1 MKRTMKRTMTLT
13 ALTLASALTL
23 TACGTGAQDENAGAE
38 ASATATGSAPAATP
52 AATDTAT
59 PSATESATSS
69 ATGTAEEVSAEHNDA
84 DVMFAQMMIPHHQQ
98 AVEMSEMLLAKDE
111 IPAEVA
117 AFAQKVIDAQGPEIE
132 RMNSMLTAWGE
143 DPVDMGDMGDM
154 EGMDH
159 GGMSGMMSEED
170 MADLEQ
176 AQGTEAARLYLEQMT
191 THHKG
196 AVDMAKDEAKD
207 GQNPQAVQLAEQV
220 IADQEAEI
228 TEMEQML
235 QELPAT

>member
-1 MKRTMKRTMTLT
+1 MKRTMTLT
-13 ALTLASALTL
+13 ALALASALTL

-38 ASATATGSAPAATP
+38 ASATATPST
-52 AATDTAT
+52 TAT
-59 PSATESATSS
+59 GS
-69 ATGTAEEVSAEHNDA
+69 AEEVSAEHNDA

-98 AVEMSEMLLAKDE
+98 AVEMSEMLLAKDDV
-111 IPAEVA
+111 PAEVA

-132 RMNSMLTAWGE
+132 RMNAMLTAWGQ
-143 DPVDMGDMGDM
+143 DPVDTDGM

-170 MADLEQ
+170 MAALEQ

-191 THHKG
+191 AHHKG
-196 AVDMAKDEAKD
+196 AVDMAKDEVED

-228 TEMEQML
+228 TEMQQML
-235 QELPAT
+235 DKL

>member
-1 MKRTMKRTMTLT
+1 MKRTMTLT
-13 ALTLASALTL
+13 ALALASALTL

-38 ASATATGSAPAATP
+38 ASATATSSAPAATP
-52 AATDTAT
+52 AATATAT

-69 ATGTAEEVSAEHNDA
+69 ATGSAEEVSAEHNDA

-98 AVEMSEMLLAKDE
+98 AVEMSEMLLAKDDV
-111 IPAEVA
+111 PAEVA

-132 RMNSMLTAWGE
+132 RMNSMLTAWGQ
-143 DPVDMGDMGDM
+143 DPVDTDGMDGM

-170 MADLEQ
+170 MTALDQ

-191 THHKG
+191 AHHKG
-196 AVDMAKDEAKD
+196 AVDMAKDEVED

-228 TEMEQML
+228 IEMQQML
-235 QELPAT
+235 DKL

>member
-1 MKRTMKRTMTLT
+1 MKRTMTLT
-13 ALTLASALTL
+13 ALALASALTL

-38 ASATATGSAPAATP
+38 ASATATSSAPAATP
-52 AATDTAT
+52 AATATAT
-59 PSATESATSS
+59 PSTTESATSS
-69 ATGTAEEVSAEHNDA
+69 ATGSAEEVSAEHNDA

-98 AVEMSEMLLAKDE
+98 AVEMSEMLLAKDDV
-111 IPAEVA
+111 PAEVA

-132 RMNSMLTAWGE
+132 RMNAMLTAWGQ
-143 DPVDMGDMGDM
+143 DPVDTDGMDGM

-170 MADLEQ
+170 MAALEQ

-191 THHKG
+191 AHHKG

-228 TEMEQML
+228 TEMQQML
-235 QELPAT
+235 DKL

>member
-1 MKRTMKRTMTLT
+1 MKRTMTLT
-13 ALTLASALTL
+13 ALALASALTL

-38 ASATATGSAPAATP
+38 ASATATSSAPAATP

-69 ATGTAEEVSAEHNDA
+69 ATGSAEEVSAEHNDA

-98 AVEMSEMLLAKDE
+98 AVEMSEMLLAKDDV
-111 IPAEVA
+111 PAEVA
-117 AFAQKVIDAQGPEIE
+117 AFAQKVIDAQGPEIK
-132 RMNSMLTAWGE
+132 RMNSMLTAWGQ
-143 DPVDMGDMGDM
+143 DPVDTDGMDGM

-170 MADLEQ
+170 MTALDQ

-191 THHKG
+191 AHHKG

-228 TEMEQML
+228 TEMQQML
-235 QELPAT
+235 DKL

>member
-1 MKRTMKRTMTLT
+1 MKRTMTLT

-38 ASATATGSAPAATP
+38 A
-52 AATDTAT
+52 TDTAT

-69 ATGTAEEVSAEHNDA
+69 ATGSAEEVSAEHNDA

>member
-1 MKRTMKRTMTLT
+1 MKRTMTLT

-69 ATGTAEEVSAEHNDA
+69 ATGSAEEVSAEHNDA

-117 AFAQKVIDAQGPEIE
+117 EFAQKVIDAQGPEIE
-132 RMNSMLTAWGE
+132 RMNAMLTAWGE

-170 MADLEQ
+170 MAALEQ

-191 THHKG
+191 AHHQG

>member
-1 MKRTMKRTMTLT
+1 M
-13 ALTLASALTL
+13 

-69 ATGTAEEVSAEHNDA
+69 ATGSAEEVSAEHNDA

-98 AVEMSEMLLAKDE
+98 AVEMSEMLLAKDDV
-111 IPAEVA
+111 PAEVA

-132 RMNSMLTAWGE
+132 RMNAMLTAWGQ
-143 DPVDMGDMGDM
+143 DPVDTDGMDGM

-170 MADLEQ
+170 MTALDQ

-191 THHKG
+191 AHHKG

-228 TEMEQML
+228 TEMQQML
-235 QELPAT
+235 DKL

>member
-1 MKRTMKRTMTLT
+1 MKRTMTLT
-13 ALTLASALTL
+13 ALALASALTL

-69 ATGTAEEVSAEHNDA
+69 ATGSAEEVSAEHNDA

-98 AVEMSEMLLAKDE
+98 AVEMSEMLLAKDDV
-111 IPAEVA
+111 PAEVA

-132 RMNSMLTAWGE
+132 RMNAMLTAWGQ
-143 DPVDMGDMGDM
+143 DPVDTDGMDGM

-170 MADLEQ
+170 MTALDQ

-191 THHKG
+191 AHHKG
-196 AVDMAKDEAKD
+196 AVDMAKDEVED

-228 TEMEQML
+228 TEMQQML
-235 QELPAT
+235 DKL

>member
-1 MKRTMKRTMTLT
+1 MKRTMTLT
-13 ALTLASALTL
+13 ALALASALTL

-38 ASATATGSAPAATP
+38 ASATATSSAPAATP

-69 ATGTAEEVSAEHNDA
+69 ATGSAEEVSAEHNDA

-98 AVEMSEMLLAKDE
+98 AVEMSEMLLAKDDV
-111 IPAEVA
+111 PAEVA

-132 RMNSMLTAWGE
+132 RMNAMLTAWGQ
-143 DPVDMGDMGDM
+143 DPVDTDGM

-170 MADLEQ
+170 MAALEQ

-191 THHKG
+191 AHHKG
-196 AVDMAKDEAKD
+196 AVDMAKDEAND

-228 TEMEQML
+228 TEMQQML
-235 QELPAT
+235 DKL

>member
-1 MKRTMKRTMTLT
+1 MKRTMTLT
-13 ALTLASALTL
+13 ALALASALTL

-38 ASATATGSAPAATP
+38 ASATATSSAPAATP
-52 AATDTAT
+52 AATATAT

-69 ATGTAEEVSAEHNDA
+69 ATGSAEEVSAEHNDA

-117 AFAQKVIDAQGPEIE
+117 EFAQKVIDAQGPEIE
-132 RMNSMLTAWGE
+132 RMNAMLTAWGE

-170 MADLEQ
+170 MAALEQ

-191 THHKG
+191 AHHQG

>member
-1 MKRTMKRTMTLT
+1 MTLT

-69 ATGTAEEVSAEHNDA
+69 ATGSAEEVSAEHNDA

-117 AFAQKVIDAQGPEIE
+117 EFAQKVIDAQGPEIE
-132 RMNSMLTAWGE
+132 RMNAMLTAWGE

-170 MADLEQ
+170 MAALEQ

-191 THHKG
+191 AHHKG

>member
-1 MKRTMKRTMTLT
+1 MKRTMTLT

-69 ATGTAEEVSAEHNDA
+69 ATGSAEEVSAEHNDA

-98 AVEMSEMLLAKDE
+98 AVEMSEMLLAKDDV
-111 IPAEVA
+111 PAEVA

-132 RMNSMLTAWGE
+132 RMNSMLTAWGQ
-143 DPVDMGDMGDM
+143 DPVDTDGMDGM

-170 MADLEQ
+170 MTALDQ

-191 THHKG
+191 AHHKG

-228 TEMEQML
+228 TEMQQML
-235 QELPAT
+235 DKL

>member
-1 MKRTMKRTMTLT
+1 MKRTMTLT
-13 ALTLASALTL
+13 ALALASALTL

-38 ASATATGSAPAATP
+38 ASATATSSAPAATP
-52 AATDTAT
+52 AATATAT
-59 PSATESATSS
+59 PSTT
-69 ATGTAEEVSAEHNDA
+69 ATGSAEEVSAEHNDA

-98 AVEMSEMLLAKDE
+98 AVEMSEMLLAKDDV
-111 IPAEVA
+111 PAEVA
-117 AFAQKVIDAQGPEIE
+117 AFAQKVIDGQGPEIE
-132 RMNSMLTAWGE
+132 RMNAMLTAWGQ
-143 DPVDMGDMGDM
+143 DPVDTDGM

-170 MADLEQ
+170 MAALEQ

-191 THHKG
+191 AHHKG
-196 AVDMAKDEAKD
+196 AVDMAKDEVED

-228 TEMEQML
+228 TEMQQML
-235 QELPAT
+235 DKL

>member
-1 MKRTMKRTMTLT
+1 MKRTMTRT
-13 ALTLASALTL
+13 ALALASALTL

-69 ATGTAEEVSAEHNDA
+69 ATGSAEEVSAEHNDA

-98 AVEMSEMLLAKDE
+98 AVEMSEMLLAKDDV
-111 IPAEVA
+111 PAEVA

-132 RMNSMLTAWGE
+132 RMNAMLTAWGQ
-143 DPVDMGDMGDM
+143 DPVDTDGMDGM

-170 MADLEQ
+170 MTALDQ

-191 THHKG
+191 AHHKG

-228 TEMEQML
+228 TEMQQML
-235 QELPAT
+235 DKL

>member
-1 MKRTMKRTMTLT
+1 MKRTMTLT

-59 PSATESATSS
+59 PSATESATIS

-132 RMNSMLTAWGE
+132 RMNSMLTVWGE

-191 THHKG
+191 AHHKG